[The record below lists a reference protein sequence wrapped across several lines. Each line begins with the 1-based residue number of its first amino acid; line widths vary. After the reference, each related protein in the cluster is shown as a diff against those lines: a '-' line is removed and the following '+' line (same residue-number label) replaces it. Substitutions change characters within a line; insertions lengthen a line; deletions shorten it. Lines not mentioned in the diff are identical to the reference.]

1 MDQVFV
7 IVFASLC
14 YFGLVRKISYEIF
27 DLEANVPEAFD
38 YCKANGMG
46 SPNAS
51 PFTYMYVRARPQNRP
66 LLTPIYYPSDATSFW
81 YDVNR
86 CVVYRRNDGLLT
98 SWNAIDTCAKIVMDP
113 SSEYVWEPVNCS
125 TRLPFMCNKGHNILF
140 TSNETYVGKQIDR
153 NVTGVV
159 FSVFENKTTPLDCET
174 HCLNAARTCIAVEVL
189 QINESYWVCT
199 AAQIHFQEFIHSNMS
214 VQMIELIPAP
224 DNFTVYVK
232 GLNQSDEGNF
242 NYNFPTTTLAP
253 NCSCV
258 CSFHN
263 YTDAELQAWIDKL
276 KSELLL
282 NKRAL
287 SSNARKKISA
297 SDPRASSQAIGS
309 LGALIGFLVAFPEVL
324 MAISVVTGGI
334 LIDKLIATEKVT
346 TTEGRKIAQ
355 CTGFGIESLC
365 LLSLYIISDYR
376 IATAVLLVGIGISGL
391 AISGYQ
397 VNVLDL
403 APQYAHIV
411 TGFTRISCIGSVLS
425 TLVAGSLRQEEKDL
439 GFDAGRFKTKQIHYE
454 FAEQL
459 CAFPSKHRTC
469 VSWIQRSSDDVWIGM
484 IKHANSNFWY
494 PTMHALTNV
503 WGHGIIKEEGGKF
516 KTGDKRGALRGLWW
530 IQEIASWGSGDKAP
544 GSSWILESFSYQQ
557 HNDKFDVGIRPR
569 TDSLFTRHPNNDW
582 YFHFS
587 KHFRASDLSMPL
599 YLSNDVQHF
608 NGRSSAENNSDQR
621 KPNCRQ
627 NFFIVIPTEVNM
639 CTG

>member
-1 MDQVFV
+1 MAQHRIINMDQVFV

-14 YFGLVRKISYEIF
+14 FIPICFLQRITVEGYFGLVRKISYEIF

-51 PFTYMYVRARPQNRP
+51 PFTYMYVRARLLEYGWPQNRP

-81 YDVNR
+81 YDVHR
-86 CVVYRRNDGLLT
+86 CVVYRRKDGLLT

-224 DNFTVYVK
+224 DNYTVYVK
-232 GLNQSDEGNF
+232 GLNQSDEVNINNGTTLPSATNFTEDSLRCNF

-309 LGALIGFLVAFPEVL
+309 LGALVI
-324 MAISVVTGGI
+324 VT
-334 LIDKLIATEKVT
+334 
-346 TTEGRKIAQ
+346 
-355 CTGFGIESLC
+355 F
-365 LLSLYIISDYR
+365 
-376 IATAVLLVGIGISGL
+376 IGI
-391 AISGYQ
+391 
-397 VNVLDL
+397 
-403 APQYAHIV
+403 
-411 TGFTRISCIGSVLS
+411 
-425 TLVAGSLRQEEKDL
+425 
-439 GFDAGRFKTKQIHYE
+439 
-454 FAEQL
+454 
-459 CAFPSKHRTC
+459 
-469 VSWIQRSSDDVWIGM
+469 
-484 IKHANSNFWY
+484 
-494 PTMHALTNV
+494 
-503 WGHGIIKEEGGKF
+503 
-516 KTGDKRGALRGLWW
+516 
-530 IQEIASWGSGDKAP
+530 
-544 GSSWILESFSYQQ
+544 
-557 HNDKFDVGIRPR
+557 
-569 TDSLFTRHPNNDW
+569 
-582 YFHFS
+582 
-587 KHFRASDLSMPL
+587 
-599 YLSNDVQHF
+599 
-608 NGRSSAENNSDQR
+608 
-621 KPNCRQ
+621 
-627 NFFIVIPTEVNM
+627 IVIPDIPLILKQIKHLSKR
-639 CTG
+639 